1 MSNGVLCPCHIGCAC
16 CRAMGHGSRVSE
28 DCGAAI
34 KEAAAAWLEPQILE
48 RLRISL
54 SLCMSENGGRS
65 LNRPT
70 RALLSAFS
78 AAVCIVALDK
88 VLQIFVPLW
97 GGLFSNIEMHSSF
110 TCCMVLLTQTI
121 VMIVQDF
128 CAPKLSALAIAVSGM
143 ASSSSS
149 GLLESLLQLLRAS
162 HAQRTHAD
170 NDDALVSVPPPRCS
184 PHPKHAVPIRI
195 LCVASQRGHLMFVRV
210 YASHIGSWSCHGRS

>member
-1 MSNGVLCPCHIGCAC
+1 
-16 CRAMGHGSRVSE
+16 MGHGSRVSE

-97 GGLFSNIEMHSSF
+97 GG
-110 TCCMVLLTQTI
+110 
-121 VMIVQDF
+121 
-128 CAPKLSALAIAVSGM
+128 AI
-143 ASSSSS
+143 
-149 GLLESLLQLLRAS
+149 QQYR
-162 HAQRTHAD
+162 
-170 NDDALVSVPPPRCS
+170 DALIIHMLHGIVDADDCHDRAGFLRSKALSTGHCS
-184 PHPKHAVPIRI
+184 LWYGK
-195 LCVASQRGHLMFVRV
+195 Q
-210 YASHIGSWSCHGRS
+210 